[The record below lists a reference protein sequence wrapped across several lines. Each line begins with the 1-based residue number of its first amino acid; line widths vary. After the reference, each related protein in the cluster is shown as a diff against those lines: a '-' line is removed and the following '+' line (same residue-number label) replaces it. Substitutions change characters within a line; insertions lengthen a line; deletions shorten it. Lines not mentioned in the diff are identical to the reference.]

1 MQQSLGGITG
11 PEGPGWPRFDLDS
24 PSRSGLV
31 YLPELVRDHFIDEHA
46 EEAAGTGKLW
56 PQGTQCLVDDGDV
69 ILTMHS
75 IPHSGSRNEW
85 DTPRMNM
92 IWRIRS
98 KKRQPNFVH
107 NGGTYSGNM
116 YAQQKPQFAPVFGLN
131 YAYIFPGVGTDHPDR
146 LGMGGP
152 NGEWMEF
159 AQDEPPYYPGEVGND
174 PHARSKYALS
184 HIWHEWEARTQA
196 PPTSI

>member
-116 YAQQKPQFAPVFGLN
+116 YA
-131 YAYIFPGVGTDHPDR
+131 
-146 LGMGGP
+146 
-152 NGEWMEF
+152 
-159 AQDEPPYYPGEVGND
+159 
-174 PHARSKYALS
+174 
-184 HIWHEWEARTQA
+184 
-196 PPTSI
+196 